1 MQNNITMRSADA
13 VSAKLAECFVTIDG
27 KRYNFM
33 QMIDLEVTVEKKKTN
48 VPILG
53 ELMEGNKPAGMSGKI
68 KGKMH
73 FNQSVFRRIL
83 LEYKKT
89 GKDLYFDMQIINEDP
104 TSRVG
109 RQTIDLIDCNLDS
122 MTLAKFDAAGEI
134 LDEDFEGT
142 FDNWN
147 MPEEFELLEGMEA

>member
-1 MQNNITMRSADA
+1 MQNNVTMRSADA
-13 VSAKLAECFVTIDG
+13 VSAKLAECYVTIDG

-33 QMIDLEVTVEKKKTN
+33 QMIDLEATVEKKKTN

-53 ELMEGNKPAGMSGKI
+53 DLMEGNKPAGMSGKI

-73 FNQSVFRRIL
+73 FNQSVFRKIL

-147 MPEEFELLEGMEA
+147 MQEEFELLEGMEV

>member
-1 MQNNITMRSADA
+1 MQNNVTMRSADA
-13 VSAKLAECFVTIDG
+13 VSAKLAECYVTIDG

-33 QMIDLEVTVEKKKTN
+33 QMIDLEATVEKKKTN

-73 FNQSVFRRIL
+73 FNQSVFRKIL

-147 MPEEFELLEGMEA
+147 MQEEFELLEGMEV